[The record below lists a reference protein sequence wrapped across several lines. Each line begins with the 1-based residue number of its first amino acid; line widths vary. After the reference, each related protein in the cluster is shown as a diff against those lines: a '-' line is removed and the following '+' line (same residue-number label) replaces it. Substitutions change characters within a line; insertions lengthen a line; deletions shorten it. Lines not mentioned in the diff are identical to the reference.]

1 MNWLVTYYHRGLERV
16 LPSYRMQL
24 LVFAVIFGKKF
35 NIFQTFSDDKD
46 KGDGSKS
53 GDHIKRP
60 MNAFMVWSRMKR
72 RQIAQVDLTKIY
84 I

>member
-1 MNWLVTYYHRGLERV
+1 
-16 LPSYRMQL
+16 MQL
-24 LVFAVIFGKKF
+24 LVFAVIFGKKNF

-72 RQIAQVDLTKIY
+72 RQIAQVDLIKIY
-84 I
+84 N